1 MIMNKLRSSK
11 WWLLYEIGDIYAIN
25 TEIETE
31 MWSLD
36 YNEKVCYLPFVRDKK
51 LIRVKNV

>member
-1 MIMNKLRSSK
+1 MNKSRSSK
-11 WWLLYEIGDIYAIN
+11 WWLVYKIGDIYAIN

-36 YNEKVCYLPFVRDKK
+36 YNDKVCYLPFVRDKK